1 MSQFQAHGKILLT
14 GEYLVLKGALAL
26 AVPLRLGQSMTVK
39 TFQKTN
45 KETFQETNKE
55 TFQEINKETF
65 QETSLRWN
73 AEKPDGHWFSA
84 TLNPETLD
92 IIDSNDQTKAERLR
106 QILQAVRKLNPTA
119 FENNIHFETH
129 LDFDPNWGLGSSST
143 LIANLAR
150 WADVDP
156 YELLKLTFGGS
167 GYDVACATA
176 NQPLYYQLSTSEML
190 FQQAQ
195 EPSCNMSVKAISP
208 AAGPTPLVKPV
219 DFHPPFAEHLFFV
232 YQGHKQSS
240 SKEIKAFLEKTNP
253 IDLQKDIE
261 VVSDISR
268 SVPKCESLDEFGLL
282 MQCHE
287 RIIARCIGQE
297 PVQKRFP
304 DFEGTL
310 KSLGAW
316 GGDFILAATEWGK
329 DMVKAFFMEKGLE
342 VIFGY
347 NDLVLKH

>member
-1 MSQFQAHGKILLT
+1 MSQFHANGKFLLT

-26 AVPLRLGQSMTVK
+26 ALPLKLGQSMTV
-39 TFQKTN
+39 
-45 KETFQETNKE
+45 ETVC
-55 TFQEINKETF
+55 IP
-65 QETSLRWN
+65 SLQWDAYQPRG
-73 AEKPDGHWFSA
+73 PWFSV
-84 TLNPETLD
+84 TLNQENLVNFSTNDPE
-92 IIDSNDQTKAERLR
+92 KAMRLSR
-106 QILQAVRKLNPTA
+106 ILQAVKQLKPKA
-119 FENNIHFETH
+119 FEGNDLKFTTR

-150 WADVDP
+150 WANVNP

-167 GYDVACATA
+167 GYDIACATA
-176 NQPLYYQLSTSEML
+176 EQPIYYQL
-190 FQQAQ
+190 
-195 EPSCNMSVKAISP
+195 
-208 AAGPTPLVKPV
+208 V
-219 DFHPPFAEHLFFV
+219 DDQPKVEIIDFNPPFADHLFFV
-232 YQGHKQSS
+232 YQGQKQSS

-261 VVSDISR
+261 AVSEISR
-268 SVPKCESLDEFGLL
+268 AVPKCESLDEFALL

-304 DFEGTL
+304 DFEGVL

-316 GGDFILAATEWGK
+316 GGDFILAATEWTENH
-329 DMVKAFFMEKGLE
+329 VKEFFKEKGLE

-347 NDLVLKH
+347 QEMVL